1 MSTTNPHPGAAPPA
15 PPSGNGDAREVR
27 TPTRDMRSSPIWDP
41 YTIEDIQSKATLG
54 RYHITGFSLHRSIP
68 KLDDLTFLPA
78 TMTRLPLEGYRE
90 KCETKTVLGTYHGC
104 SRPLELE
111 IPIYVTSMSFGAL
124 SWNAKAALG
133 RAATRLGTC
142 TCTGEGGML
151 PEEREESAKLV
162 YQMTP
167 SRYMLDLEHIRQAD
181 AIEVAVGQG
190 AKPGTGGVL
199 LGAKVADRV
208 AEMRTLPKGIDQ
220 RSSVRHPDFL
230 GADDMQV
237 KLEELRIATDNRIP
251 IFVKMGACRVKE
263 DVKIAAKAGADV
275 IVVDGMEG
283 GTGASPDILL
293 DHTGVPTIA
302 AVSAARE
309 ALEELGLYGQVN
321 LVVSGGIRNGV
332 DAAKALAL
340 GADAVAIGT
349 AALIALNCNAPLYVH
364 DYHALGTEPGR
375 CHHCHTGRCPV
386 GITTQDPEL
395 VERLEVG
402 AAAERVEN
410 FVNSMVMEMTLLAK
424 ACGKGDVHNL
434 EPEDL
439 RALTIEAAAMARVPL
454 AGTDWIPGATADFR
468 GSGE

>member
-1 MSTTNPHPGAAPPA
+1 MNHQELPVVGDNLLGGTSAAR
-15 PPSGNGDAREVR
+15 PS
-27 TPTRDMRSSPIWDP
+27 PMWDP
-41 YTIEDIQSKATLG
+41 GTIEDIQIKARLG
-54 RYHITGFSLHRSIP
+54 RYRITGFSLHKRIP
-68 KLDDLTFLPA
+68 RLDDLTFLPA

-90 KCETKTVLGTYHGC
+90 KCETKTILGAYHGC
-104 SRPLELE
+104 THPVELE
-111 IPIYVTSMSFGAL
+111 IPIYFTSMSFGAL

-151 PEEREESAKLV
+151 PEERQESARLV

-181 AIEVAVGQG
+181 AIEMVVGQG

-220 RSSVRHPDFL
+220 RSAVRHPDFL

-237 KLEELRIATDNRIP
+237 KLEELRIATDNRVP
-251 IFVKMGACRVKE
+251 IFVKMGATRVKE
-263 DVKIAAKAGADV
+263 DVKIAAKTGADV

-283 GTGASPDILL
+283 ATGASPEILL

-302 AVSAARE
+302 AVASARE
-309 ALEELGLYGQVN
+309 ALEEMGLYGHVN

-349 AALIALNCNAPLYVH
+349 AALIALNCNAPLFVD
-364 DYHALGTEPGR
+364 DYKALGTEPGR
-375 CHHCHTGRCPV
+375 CHHCHTGKCPV

-395 VERLEVG
+395 VERLEIE
-402 AAAERVEN
+402 AAAERVAN

-424 ACGKGDVHNL
+424 ACGKGDVHNF

-439 RALTIEAAAMARVPL
+439 SALTIEAAAMARVPL
-454 AGTDWIPGATADFR
+454 AGTDWIPGKH
-468 GSGE
+468 

>member
-1 MSTTNPHPGAAPPA
+1 MSQN
-15 PPSGNGDAREVR
+15 GNGQPDLPLVGDNIVGGASAHR
-27 TPTRDMRSSPIWDP
+27 PSPIWDE
-41 YTIEDIQSKATLG
+41 YVIEDIQAKARLA
-54 RYHITGFSLHRSIP
+54 RYRLTGFSLHRTIP
-68 KLDDLTFLPA
+68 RLDDLTFLPA
-78 TMTRLPLEGYRE
+78 AMTRLPLEGYRE
-90 KCETKTVLGTYHGC
+90 KCETKTILGAHHGC
-104 SRPLELE
+104 TNPLELE
-111 IPIYVTSMSFGAL
+111 IPVYFTSMSFGAL

-151 PEEREESAKLV
+151 PEERQESSRLV

-167 SRYMLDLEHIRQAD
+167 SRYMLDLEHIRMAD
-181 AIEVAVGQG
+181 AIELVVGQG

-220 RSSVRHPDFL
+220 RSAVRHPDFL

-237 KLEELRIATDNRIP
+237 KLEELRVATDNRVP

-283 GTGASPDILL
+283 ATGASPEILL

-309 ALEELGLYGQVN
+309 ALEELGLYGEVN

-349 AALIALNCNAPLYVH
+349 AALIALNCNAPLYVE
-364 DYHALGTEPGR
+364 DYHAMGTGPGQ
-375 CHHCHTGRCPV
+375 CHHCHTGMCPV

-395 VERLEVG
+395 VERLQVEP
-402 AAAERVEN
+402 AAQRVVN
-410 FVNSMVMEMTLLAK
+410 FVNSMVMETTLLAK

-454 AGTDWIPGATADFR
+454 AGTDWIPGKTA
-468 GSGE
+468 G